1 MNNKYS
7 MAEQLTWPE
16 NWEDNRASEF
26 LPTVKFMAQ
35 FTGCAMVIGY
45 VLYEAIRPWI

>member
-1 MNNKYS
+1 MINKYS

-16 NWEDNRASEF
+16 NWEDARASEF

-35 FTGCAMVIGY
+35 FTGCAMVIGSVFY
-45 VLYEAIRPWI
+45 MWWFS